1 MTRVSDVVRWV
12 VTPIAAVLGALVA
25 QVVVFQ
31 LVGVL
36 LYAAFGLPP
45 GGSTIWAV
53 KTVTS
58 VFMGAAF
65 VGVVWFVSPDRKLAA
80 TVVAFLVVLLWGG
93 TLMIG
98 AFERGFFGWLF
109 AMGLAGVAGGAGAL
123 WLGRR
128 AVGAMPIGAAQQ

>member
-1 MTRVSDVVRWV
+1 MTRASNVVRWV
-12 VTPIAAVLGALVA
+12 VTPIAAILSALLA
-25 QVVVFQ
+25 QVVMFQ
-31 LVGVL
+31 LIGVV

-58 VFMGAAF
+58 LFMGAAF

-80 TVVAFLVVLLWGG
+80 TAVAFLVVLLWGG
-93 TLMIG
+93 LLMIG

-128 AVGAMPIGAAQQ
+128 ALGALPAGAAPH